1 MNIKLNNQIEKIRR
15 GYPVVRIKEPNPY
28 PLISD
33 VNNTNKMIFYSN
45 SVRVVDKLL
54 NDLLMAKNDR

>member
-1 MNIKLNNQIEKIRR
+1 MKLNNQIEKIRM
-15 GYPVVRIKEPNPY
+15 GYPVVRFKESNPY
-28 PLISD
+28 SLIGYVS
-33 VNNTNKMIFYSN
+33 NNNKMIYYSN

>member
-1 MNIKLNNQIEKIRR
+1 MKLNNQIEKIRM
-15 GYPVVRIKEPNPY
+15 GYPVVRFKEPNPY
-28 PLISD
+28 PLIGYVS
-33 VNNTNKMIFYSN
+33 NNNKMIYYSN